1 LEVLAVREVNP
12 IFAFSIDANGQATS
26 VDWEQVVQWGPS
38 GGFLWI
44 HLDRNDEN
52 AEEWLCSEA
61 DLDMLAAEALLAEET
76 RPRIETESDATLAIL
91 RGVNLN
97 PGSDPEDMVSVRLW
111 IKRARVI
118 SIEARPLLAIRDIAK
133 KLEAQRGP
141 KTPGEFVAIL
151 SARLIDRMGPVI
163 GSLEDEL
170 DALEEALIEGP
181 DPSIRE
187 GLSRIRRMAVA
198 LRRYLGPQRDV
209 ITRAS
214 TEDTD
219 WLDSTNRARLRE
231 CSDRITRYVEEL
243 DAGRERASVTQD
255 ELAARLS
262 EQTNRTM
269 YVLSLVAALFLP
281 LGFLTG
287 LLGINVG
294 GIPGTENPVAFLVVC
309 TFLLLVA
316 GVELWFFWRW
326 RWLKVA

>member
-1 LEVLAVREVNP
+1 MTQVNP
-12 IFAFSIDANGQATS
+12 IFAFSIDIDGQATS
-26 VDWEQVVQWGPS
+26 LDWEQVLRQRPR

-44 HLDRNDEN
+44 HLDRTDGK
-52 AEEWLCSEA
+52 AEEWLRSAAE
-61 DLDMLAAEALLAEET
+61 LDVLAVEALLAEET
-76 RPRIETESDATLAIL
+76 RPRIDTEGDGTLAIL

-97 PGSDPEDMVSVRLW
+97 PGSDPEDMISVRLW
-111 IKRARVI
+111 IERDRVI
-118 SIEARPLLAIRDIAK
+118 SLETRPLLAIRDIAK
-133 KLEAQRGP
+133 NLEAQRGP

-163 GSLEDEL
+163 STLEDGL

-187 GLSRIRRMAVA
+187 KLSRIRRTAVA

-219 WLDSTNRARLRE
+219 WLDNANRARLRE
-231 CSDRITRYVEEL
+231 CSDRMTRYVEEL

-294 GIPGTENPVAFLVVC
+294 GIPGTESPTAFLSVC
-309 TFLLLVA
+309 AFLLLLAVI
-316 GVELWFFWRW
+316 ELWFFWRS